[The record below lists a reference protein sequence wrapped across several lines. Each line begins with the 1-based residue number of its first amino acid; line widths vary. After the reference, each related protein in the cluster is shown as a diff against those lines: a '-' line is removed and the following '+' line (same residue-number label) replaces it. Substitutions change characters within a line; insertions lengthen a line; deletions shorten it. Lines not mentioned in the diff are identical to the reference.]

1 MEIRPA
7 TPKDSFILSALC
19 RDVQSLHAERHP
31 QFFKMPQSDDF
42 AAAFFDESLASP
54 EFTAYIAEEDGHPL
68 GYILCR
74 LVDRMENPFA
84 YAARF
89 LLIDQIS
96 VRPHARRKGVG
107 TALLKQAEAL
117 ARELGLTKLQL
128 DSWDFNLE
136 AHACFEKF
144 GFVRFNYRFWKMFEK

>member
-7 TPKDSFILSALC
+7 TPKDSLTLSALC
-19 RDVQSLHAERHP
+19 RDVQSLHAEHHP
-31 QFFKMPQSDDF
+31 QVFKMPQSDKF
-42 AAAFFDESLASP
+42 AVEFFDEILASP
-54 EFTAYIAEEDGHPL
+54 EFTTYIAEADGRPL

-74 LVDRMENPFA
+74 LVDRPENAFTFTN
-84 YAARF
+84 RF

-96 VRPHARRKGVG
+96 VRPDAQRRGVG
-107 TALLKQAEAL
+107 TSLLKKAEGL
-117 ARELGLTKLQL
+117 ARELGFAKIQL

-144 GFVRFNYRFWKMFEK
+144 GFEKFNYRFWKAF

>member
-7 TPKDSFILSALC
+7 TPKDSLTLSALC
-19 RDVQSLHAERHP
+19 RDAQSLHAENHP
-31 QFFKMPQSDDF
+31 QVFKMPQSDKF
-42 AAAFFDESLASP
+42 AVEFFDEILASP
-54 EFTAYIAEEDGHPL
+54 EFTTYIAEADGRPL

-74 LVDRMENPFA
+74 LVDRPENAFTFTN
-84 YAARF
+84 RF

-96 VRPHARRKGVG
+96 VRPDAQRRGVG
-107 TALLKQAEAL
+107 TSLLKKAEGL
-117 ARELGLTKLQL
+117 ARELGFAKIQL

-144 GFVRFNYRFWKMFEK
+144 GFEKFNYRFWKAF